1 MPTPSSR
8 YARNVTR
15 VALATFLAV
24 ASASLLALGIWG
36 LSSDARAAD
45 RYAAVADDFGPSD
58 GEGPSWDALASSGID
73 ADGWLTVSGTTVDTP
88 VMQAT
93 DDDPE
98 YWLYRAAD
106 GSESPTGTPFVDH
119 RCTVTSD
126 VTMVYGHRTA
136 YLGYL
141 FHDLASCYDQSAFDR
156 LGTAR
161 LYARDGSYADFR
173 PLCSAS
179 TDRSDGTWQSCIGL
193 SGDELRSWLSS
204 MVPQA
209 SARSA
214 GAQADAAAATRLL
227 VLVTCNGRAFHPKT
241 RTVVLFVSCE

>member
-1 MPTPSSR
+1 MPTPSR
-8 YARNVTR
+8 YARRVTR
-15 VALATFLAV
+15 AALATFLAV
-24 ASASLLALGIWG
+24 ASASLLALGIRG

-45 RYAAVADDFGPSD
+45 RYAAMVDDFGPSD
-58 GEGPSWDALASSGID
+58 GEGPSWDALAASGVD

-93 DDDPE
+93 AGDPE
-98 YWLYRAAD
+98 HWLHRAAD

-119 RCTVTSD
+119 RCAVASD
-126 VTMVYGHRTA
+126 VTVVYGHRTA

-141 FHDLASCYDQSAFDR
+141 FHDLASCHEQPAFDR

-161 LYARDGSYADFR
+161 LYARDGSFTDYR

-179 TDRSDGTWQSCIGL
+179 TDSSDGTWRSCIGL
-193 SGDELRSWLSS
+193 SGDGLRSWLSS

-209 SARSA
+209 SARAA
-214 GAQADAAAATRLL
+214 GAQAEAAAATRLL
-227 VLVTCNGRAFHPKT
+227 VLATCNGRAFHPET
-241 RTVVLFVSCE
+241 RTVVLFVSCD